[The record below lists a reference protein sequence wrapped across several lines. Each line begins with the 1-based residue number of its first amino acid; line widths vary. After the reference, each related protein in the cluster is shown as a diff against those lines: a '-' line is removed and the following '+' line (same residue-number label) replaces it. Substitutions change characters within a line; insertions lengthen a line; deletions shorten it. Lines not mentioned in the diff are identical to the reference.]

1 MKQFSLI
8 IVLMLFFHQGNSQR
22 FYIEPGISRTTMV
35 GHERNNNTSVQSQT
49 SAVTRG
55 SFFIKLQQ
63 QEKRRLLFEI
73 AAGYEARGAK
83 FIEKNFDAR
92 VVDRD
97 IKLNYMTAGITLSYK
112 ALSKKPDRFFD
123 FGVGPYFSYLL
134 SGSEQGLVTTPTT
147 ESTINNRIEIKTKN
161 PDKTLPTVF
170 TPVDFG
176 GNFFTRYTIHQFRF
190 SIQYS
195 LGLKGML
202 TNSSLYDRQ
211 YSHQALGLSVS
222 YRLAK

>member
-97 IKLNYMTAGITLSYK
+97 IKLNYMT
-112 ALSKKPDRFFD
+112 DR
-123 FGVGPYFSYLL
+123 
-134 SGSEQGLVTTPTT
+134 
-147 ESTINNRIEIKTKN
+147 K
-161 PDKTLPTVF
+161 
-170 TPVDFG
+170 
-176 GNFFTRYTIHQFRF
+176 
-190 SIQYS
+190 
-195 LGLKGML
+195 
-202 TNSSLYDRQ
+202 
-211 YSHQALGLSVS
+211 SVV
-222 YRLAK
+222 